1 MARPKRQ
8 TVDYFP
14 HFVKGGRTIFILED
28 RFGNDGYAFWF
39 KVLEILGEAEGH
51 FYDCSNGSN
60 WAFLLAKTHLTEEEA
75 NNIISVLIDL
85 GKIDAELWA
94 AKRILWV
101 DNFVK
106 NLSEVYRTR
115 HSDLPLKPC
124 FEPENPVKEEVI
136 TEKTEVQEGFS
147 TGNDTKE
154 KESKGEERKEK
165 KYPYQ
170 GICDLWNSICVSL
183 PKIAKLTEARKQK
196 IRSRLDEFGCQ
207 PEEWLTTAETLFRR
221 VQASDFLTGRKTDW
235 KASFDWVF
243 DNGKNWVKVTEGN
256 YDNKGCGFNRGAQT
270 GVQAQGGQLGVG
282 EFIDGTGRRTYGSGR
297 ATIPQ
302 DAPPRPSE
310 RHQWSAESNTW
321 IIL

>member
-147 TGNDTKE
+147 TGKHTKE

-170 GICDLWNSICVSL
+170 GICDLWNSVCVSL
-183 PKIAKLTEARKQK
+183 PRIAKITEARRQK
-196 IRSRLDEFGCQ
+196 IRARLDEFGCQ
-207 PEEWLTTAETLFRR
+207 PEEWLTTAEILFRR

-235 KASFDWVF
+235 KASFDWLF
-243 DNGKNWVKVTEGN
+243 ENGKNWVKVTEGN
-256 YDNKGCGFNRGAQT
+256 YDNKGCGFNRCAQT

-282 EFIDGTGRRTYGSGR
+282 EFIDGSGRRTYGSGR

>member
-124 FEPENPVKEEVI
+124 FEPEKSIKEEVI
-136 TEKTEVQEGFS
+136 SEKTEVQEGFS
-147 TGNDTKE
+147 AGKHAKE

-282 EFIDGTGRRTYGSGR
+282 EFIDGSGRRTYGSGR

-302 DAPPRPSE
+302 EAPPRPSE

>member
-124 FEPENPVKEEVI
+124 FEPENPMKEEVI

-147 TGNDTKE
+147 TGKHAKE

-207 PEEWLTTAETLFRR
+207 PEEWLTTAETLFKR

-235 KASFDWVF
+235 KASFDWLF
-243 DNGKNWVKVTEGN
+243 ENGKNWVKVTEGN

-282 EFIDGTGRRTYGSGR
+282 EFIDGSGRRTYGSGR

>member
-124 FEPENPVKEEVI
+124 FEPENLVKEEVI

-147 TGNDTKE
+147 TGKHTKE

-207 PEEWLTTAETLFRR
+207 PEEWLTTAETLFKR

-282 EFIDGTGRRTYGSGR
+282 EFIDGSGRRTYGSGR